1 MPKFIL
7 SDEPPQQ
14 SVPGRFVLSDA
25 PPAADNRNMLEKAAQ
40 WASDTFGASGNLRG
54 SAVGGVMQG
63 MADPVAGL
71 VQMGANLPGIKS
83 LVGDS
88 VNAGIAG
95 HEAQYEAA
103 RQSAGRP
110 RTPAPR
116 VCARPPPAARRP
128 PCPSAGSPAAGLSQR
143 CTP

>member
-7 SDEPPQQ
+7 SDEPPQ
-14 SVPGRFVLSDA
+14 SVPGRFALSDA

-40 WASDTFGASGNLRG
+40 WASDTFGSNGNLRG
-54 SAVGGVMQG
+54 SAIGGVMQG

-88 VNAGIAG
+88 VNAGIARKDA
-95 HEAQYEAA
+95 EYEAA
-103 RQSAGRP
+103 RQSAGRDGG
-110 RTPAPR
+110 
-116 VCARPPPAARRP
+116 
-128 PCPSAGSPAAGLSQR
+128 AGYR
-143 CTP
+143 CS